1 MKRVLDQTYVLNE
14 HELKLAVIEWLK
26 GQGYPAPKPMERGEV
41 SWSFEFAEEPSCTIH
56 WQARD
61 ELTKPGGE

>member
-1 MKRVLDQTYVLNE
+1 VKRVVDRTYVLSE

-26 GQGYPAPKPMERGEV
+26 GQGFHAPKAMDRGEA

-56 WQARD
+56 WQER
-61 ELTKPGGE
+61 EMLTKPGGE